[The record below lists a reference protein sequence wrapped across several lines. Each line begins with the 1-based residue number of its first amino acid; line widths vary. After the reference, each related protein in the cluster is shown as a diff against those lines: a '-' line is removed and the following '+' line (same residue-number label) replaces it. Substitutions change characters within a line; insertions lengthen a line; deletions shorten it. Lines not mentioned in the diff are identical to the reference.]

1 MPKLYITEFAGG
13 MTYPVSN
20 APAPAAALP
29 AVGTQVVS
37 FTGASTQSLALGAS
51 TRLVRLNT
59 DAPCH
64 ILVGEAPTASLTS
77 LRLSAEATEYF
88 GVRPGDKIAVI
99 AGG

>member
-20 APAPAAALP
+20 APAPAVALP

-37 FTGASTQSLALGAS
+37 FTSASTQSLALGAS

-64 ILVGEAPTASLTS
+64 ILVGGDPTASLTS